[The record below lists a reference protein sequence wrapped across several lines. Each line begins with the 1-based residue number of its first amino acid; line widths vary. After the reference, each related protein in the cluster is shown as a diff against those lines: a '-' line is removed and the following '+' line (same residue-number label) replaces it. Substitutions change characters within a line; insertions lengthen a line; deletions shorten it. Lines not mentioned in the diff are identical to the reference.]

1 MNWRGVPTYED
12 HLNNMY
18 YKRDNCT
25 VKTYTT
31 LDQYERIISITNSK
45 RLTCEDVGKGRFNCS
60 SVIES
65 VWVRVWDIA
74 SHKNI
79 IDNCGMQWY
88 EEYQNVMSALLWFV
102 NE

>member
-1 MNWRGVPTYED
+1 
-12 HLNNMY
+12 MY

-31 LDQYERIISITNSK
+31 LDQYDRIISITNSK
-45 RLTCEDVGKGRFNCS
+45 RLTCEEVGNGQFNCS

-88 EEYQNVMSALLWFV
+88 EEYQNVMFALLCIV